1 MHTQI
6 VMDATGDTRH
16 YFDASDQSAVA
27 EAERRFL
34 KLRKAGYFAAKPTGS
49 GTSELVREFDPTV
62 KETLFMPRL
71 VGG

>member
-6 VMDATGDTRH
+6 IMDATGDTRH
-16 YFDASDQSAVA
+16 DFDASDQGAVA

-34 KLRKAGYFAAKPTGS
+34 KLRKAGYFAAKRAGS

>member
-1 MHTQI
+1 MHAQI

-16 YFDASDQSAVA
+16 HFDANDPGAVA
-27 EAERRFL
+27 EAERRFME
-34 KLRKAGYFAAKPTGS
+34 LRAAGFTAAKRTGS
-49 GTSELVREFDPTV
+49 GTSELLREFDPTA

>member
-16 YFDASDQSAVA
+16 HFDANDPRALA
-27 EAERRFL
+27 EAERRFM
-34 KLRKAGYFAAKPTGS
+34 KLREAGYIAAKRTGS
-49 GTSELVREFDPTV
+49 DTSELVREFDPAL

>member
-16 YFDASDQSAVA
+16 YFDASDRGAVVK
-27 EAERRFL
+27 AERRFL
-34 KLRKAGYFAAKPTGS
+34 KLKKAGYIAAKRTGS
-49 GTSELVREFDPTV
+49 GTSELVREFYPTV

>member
-16 YFDASDQSAVA
+16 DFDASDPGAVA
-27 EAERRFL
+27 EAEKRFL
-34 KLRKAGYFAAKPTGS
+34 NLRQAGYIAAKRTGS
-49 GTSELVREFDPTV
+49 GTSELVREFDPTL

>member
-6 VMDATGDTRH
+6 IMDATGDTRH
-16 YFDASDQSAVA
+16 DFDASDQRAVA
-27 EAERRFL
+27 DAEGRFL
-34 KLRKAGYFAAKPTGS
+34 KLKKAGYIAAKRTGS

>member
-6 VMDATGDTRH
+6 IMDATGDTRH
-16 YFDASDQSAVA
+16 YLDASDRGAAA
-27 EAERRFL
+27 EARRRFL
-34 KLRKAGYFAAKPTGS
+34 KLKMAGYIAAKRTGS
-49 GTSELVREFDPTV
+49 GASELVREFDPTV

>member
-1 MHTQI
+1 MYTQI

-16 YFDASDQSAVA
+16 DFDASDPGSVA
-27 EAERRFL
+27 QAEERFL
-34 KLRKAGYFAAKPTGS
+34 NLRRAGYIAAKRTGN
-49 GTSELVREFDPTV
+49 GTSELVREFDPTL